1 MRILQSNYNLP
12 SLSWMSHSFCFSDE
26 CGQDD
31 LPWKISTSSVPVP
44 FTGFEEAG
52 LESLAEL
59 TKVITSN
66 ILNIDVPGRILHYYG
81 GYTQLSITLQTSSQ

>member
-1 MRILQSNYNLP
+1 
-12 SLSWMSHSFCFSDE
+12 MSPTFCFSDE

-31 LPWKISTSSVPVP
+31 LPWKISNASLPAP

-66 ILNIDVPGRILHYYG
+66 ILNIDVPGRIFNYYVAH
-81 GYTQLSITLQTSSQ
+81 TELSITLQTSSQ